1 MFNYTKKINS
11 FSLAALCLSSLYFM
25 QCTVPSKG
33 QEPTAST
40 VKGLHQYY
48 SDYFPVGVAVSPGAL
63 KDSAQSALILKEF
76 NSMTPEN
83 VMKAGPIHPQP
94 NEYNWEPADAISNY
108 AKTND
113 LKLRGHA
120 LVWHQQYPNW
130 FFKDENGNQ
139 INKDTLY
146 ARMKTHITDVVTR
159 YKDVI
164 YAWDVVNEAVSDNS
178 EYVYRQESPYF
189 QIAGEE
195 YLTKA
200 FEFAH
205 AADPQAKLYY
215 NDYNAAR
222 PEKVDRIYALVKKL
236 KDAGVPIHGV
246 GIQGHWSIYEP
257 SEKDLR
263 YAIEKYASLGL
274 DVQITEL
281 DVSIYPWE
289 KERRPMKPGESD
301 ELTEELEEKQLQQYD
316 MFFRVF
322 RDYKETLTGV
332 TFWNISDQYTWLDTY
347 PVEGRK
353 NYPLLFD
360 QELKPKKAYQKVI
373 SFDK

>member
-1 MFNYTKKINS
+1 MFDYTKKINQFILIAYGVS
-11 FSLAALCLSSLYFM
+11 GFCFS
-25 QCTVPSKG
+25 QCTTLSKG
-33 QEPTAST
+33 QEPE
-40 VKGLHQYY
+40 VLGLNDYY
-48 SDYFPVGVAVSPGAL
+48 EDYFPIGVAVSPQAL
-63 KDSAQSALILKEF
+63 QDSAQSALILREF

-83 VMKAGPIHPQP
+83 VMKAGPIHPKP
-94 NEYNWEPADAISNY
+94 NQYNWGPSDAISEY
-108 AKTND
+108 AKQNNM
-113 LKLRGHA
+113 KLRGHA
-120 LVWHQQYPNW
+120 LVWHQQYPDW
-130 FFKDENGNQ
+130 FFKDAAGNT
-139 INKDTLY
+139 ISKDTLY
-146 ARMKTHITDVVTR
+146 ARMKTHITDVVSR
-159 YKDVI
+159 YQDVI
-164 YAWDVVNEAVSDNS
+164 YAWDVVNEAVSDNPD
-178 EYVYRQESPYF
+178 YVYRQESPYF
-189 QIAGEE
+189 EIAGEE
-195 YLTKA
+195 YLAKA

-205 AADPQAKLYY
+205 AADPNAKLYY

-222 PEKVDRIYALVKKL
+222 PEKVDRIYTLVKKL
-236 KDAGVPIHGV
+236 KDAGVPIHGI

-257 SEKDLR
+257 SEQDLR
-263 YAIEKYASLGL
+263 YALDKYASLGL

-289 KERRPMKPGESD
+289 KERRPIKPGESD
-301 ELTEELEEKQLQQYD
+301 DFTEELEEKQVQQYD

-322 RDYKETLTGV
+322 RDYKETITGV

>member
-1 MFNYTKKINS
+1 MFTNIKKINS
-11 FSLAALCLSSLYFM
+11 LAIGLLCAGSLYFT
-25 QCTVPSKG
+25 QCSSVSEEKE
-33 QEPTAST
+33 QSAN
-40 VKGLHQYY
+40 GLHEYY
-48 SDYFPVGVAVSPGAL
+48 SGYFPIGVAVSPRAL
-63 KDSAQSALILKEF
+63 EDSAQSALILREF

-83 VMKAGPIHPQP
+83 VMKAGPIHPSP
-94 NEYNWEPADAISNY
+94 NQYNWGPADAVSNY
-108 AKTND
+108 AKEND

-120 LVWHQQYPNW
+120 LVWHQQYPGW
-130 FFKDENGNQ
+130 FFKDENGDQ
-139 INKDTLY
+139 ISKDTLY
-146 ARMKTHITDVVTR
+146 ARMKSHITEVVNR

-178 EYVYRQESPYF
+178 DFVYRQESPYY

-195 YLTKA
+195 YLAKA

-205 AADPQAKLYY
+205 AADPQAKLFY

-222 PEKVDRIYALVKKL
+222 PEKVDRIYTLVKKL

-246 GIQGHWSIYEP
+246 GIQGHWSIFEP

-263 YAIEKYASLGL
+263 YAIDKYASLGL

-289 KERRPMKPGESD
+289 KERRAMKPGESD
-301 ELTEELEEKQLQQYD
+301 EFTNELEEKQLKQYD
-316 MFFRVF
+316 MFFHVF

-360 QELKPKKAYQKVI
+360 QELKPKKAYYKVT
-373 SFDK
+373 SFDQ